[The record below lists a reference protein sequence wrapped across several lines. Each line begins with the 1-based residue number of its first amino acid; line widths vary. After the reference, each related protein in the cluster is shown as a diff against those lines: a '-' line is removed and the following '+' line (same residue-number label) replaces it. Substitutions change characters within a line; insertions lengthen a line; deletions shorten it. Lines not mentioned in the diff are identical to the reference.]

1 MSMRIRRIE
10 EVGWFEAKSDRKR
23 TEEPRAKEISNIKSQ
38 VVAVFRGLLEI
49 FLYFFFLFFCISS
62 LVSWFFGS
70 WFFRISLFHFTLL
83 SKNTI

>member
-49 FLYFFFLFFCISS
+49 FLYFFFYSFVFLLWFLDSS
-62 LVSWFFGS
+62 VLDSS
-70 WFFRISLFHFTLL
+70 R
-83 SKNTI
+83 